1 MIRHYYTI
9 IRALKERYQTFVFS
23 ILLSLIIKFVENQKC
38 LIVFLAADIKPLF
51 FYRDELR
58 EIQILGLKNK

>member
-1 MIRHYYTI
+1 MTRHYYTI

-38 LIVFLAADIKPLF
+38 LIVFLTVDTKPLF

>member
-1 MIRHYYTI
+1 MTRHYYTI
-9 IRALKERYQTFVFS
+9 IRALKERYQIFVFS

-38 LIVFLAADIKPLF
+38 LIVFLTVDTKPLF